1 MFLLA
6 RTKEFLSFLTLLI
19 QWTRKV
25 RNSLDGAGDF
35 DDQRQE
41 QEENGALFIDE
52 LEQFLTSY

>member
-1 MFLLA
+1 MA
-6 RTKEFLSFLTLLI
+6 WTKGFLSFLTLLI